1 MGLWVKSIGKVS
13 EGQISEWLCANVRAC
28 VCVCVYR
35 LCPGICAGGIKE
47 NTLAKSNQSLECQTT
62 AFYYSLY
69 HREHQALL
77 EPGNDI
83 I

>member
-1 MGLWVKSIGKVS
+1 M
-13 EGQISEWLCANVRAC
+13 RAF
-28 VCVCVYR
+28 VCVYG

-47 NTLAKSNQSLECQTT
+47 NMLAKSNQSLECQTT

-69 HREHQALL
+69 HRERQVLL

-83 I
+83 IRKLLGWD